1 MNMRTNSKW
10 IHLAIIMALALL
22 GLLILVLPMS
32 AAFAAQ
38 DGTEGE
44 FSADVVTA
52 TTAANLNIRSGPGLE
67 FEILATLPEGSVVG
81 FTGFTD
87 GTGDWVQV
95 DAADGP
101 LGWVVARYLSNV
113 PEGLQV
119 RPADVVEVTVEEAM
133 PAPMEAEEAPAT
145 FSPAVVTASALFN
158 LNVRSGPGTEYELL
172 DTIPAGSV
180 VGFTGFTDGTGE
192 WVQVDAATG
201 PLGWVDARFLSSVPE
216 GLQVRPADVVEVAA
230 VEAMPAPMEEEE
242 APVPFSPAVVTA
254 SALFN
259 LNVRSGPGTEY
270 ELLDTLPAGSV
281 VGFTGFMD
289 SSGNWVQV
297 DAAAGP
303 TGWVAAQYL
312 SNVPGG
318 LQVSEG

>member
-1 MNMRTNSKW
+1 MNTRSKSKW
-10 IHLAIIMALALL
+10 IYLAIPMALALL
-22 GLLILVLPMS
+22 GVLLLALPIS
-32 AAFAAQ
+32 SAFAAQ
-38 DGTEGE
+38 DGTDGGTG

-52 TTAANLNIRSGPGLE
+52 TTTVNLNIRSGPGTE
-67 FEILATLPEGSVVG
+67 YEILATLPEGSVVG

-87 GTGDWVQV
+87 ATGEWVQV

-113 PEGLQV
+113 PEGLQI
-119 RPADVVEVTVEEAM
+119 RPADLPEPVEAVEEAM
-133 PAPMEAEEAPAT
+133 PAPMVEEES
-145 FSPAVVTASALFN
+145 FSPAVVTAIANFN

-172 DTIPAGSV
+172 ATIPAGSV
-180 VGFTGFTDGTGE
+180 VGFTGFMDGTGE
-192 WVQVDAATG
+192 WVQVDAAAG
-201 PLGWVDARFLSSVPE
+201 PLGWVAARYLSNVPE
-216 GLQVRPADVVEVAA
+216 GLQVRPADLPEEEMAA
-230 VEAMPAPMEEEE
+230 PAPPPEVQEE
-242 APVPFSPAVVTA
+242 ADTFSQAVVTA
-254 SALFN
+254 TATAN

-270 ELLDTLPAGSV
+270 DILDTLPQGSV

-289 SSGNWVQV
+289 STGNWVQI

-303 TGWVAAQYL
+303 VGWVAAQYL